1 MMKPIEQIFPV
12 KNSYVNVNVAD
23 FDISVQY
30 TRTARFGRFSFSFVI
45 DISWSYGIS
54 NVWFQEWSDWKLW
67 HDGTCVF
74 SWTDLLF
81 PAFI

>member
-45 DISWSYGIS
+45 DIS
-54 NVWFQEWSDWKLW
+54 
-67 HDGTCVF
+67 
-74 SWTDLLF
+74 
-81 PAFI
+81 